1 MDKKAKMSVRDLTF
15 IGISVALIA
24 AASQV
29 VIPLPGGVPFTM
41 QTLAVPLVAIVLGA
55 KKAFIASLV
64 YLLLGA
70 IGVPVFAGFGAGIH
84 RIFGPWGGFL
94 LSYPFMVLAVGWGAE
109 SENKIELAIC
119 LLIGSFTNLGL
130 GTFQH
135 AMYHG
140 GGIIAS
146 FWVAFA
152 PFAVMEAIKMVI
164 AFIAGL
170 QIRKVIR
177 KMK

>member
-1 MDKKAKMSVRDLTF
+1 MEKRAKISVRDLTF

-24 AASQV
+24 AASQI
-29 VIPLPGGVPFTM
+29 VIPLPGGVPFTL

-55 KKAFIASLV
+55 KNAFIATLIF
-64 YLLLGA
+64 LLLGV

-84 RIFGPWGGFL
+84 RLIGPWGGFL
-94 LSYPFMVLAVGWGAE
+94 ISYPFMALAIGWGAE

-119 LLIGSFTNLGL
+119 LAIGSFTNLAL

-135 AMYHG
+135 SIYLG
-140 GGIIAS
+140 GGIVAS
-146 FWVAFA
+146 FWLAFA
-152 PFAVMEAIKMVI
+152 PFVIMEAVKMVI

-170 QIRKVIR
+170 QIRKAIT
-177 KMK
+177 KI